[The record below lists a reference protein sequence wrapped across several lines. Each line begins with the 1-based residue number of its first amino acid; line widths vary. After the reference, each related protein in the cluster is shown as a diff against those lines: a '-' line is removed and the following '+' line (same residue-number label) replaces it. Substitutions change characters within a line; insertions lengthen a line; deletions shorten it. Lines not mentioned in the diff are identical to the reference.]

1 MTFMIPQPQDLPEPC
16 GQWLAIRGPVPLAS
30 ADGGNWKHGEI
41 DEMLYEYNWRRGLP
55 AWLRH
60 TPERREGYFAAA
72 SRPGSATPRGGGK
85 DTSACTGRSIRRLAG

>member
-1 MTFMIPQPQDLPEPC
+1 MTFMIPQPQDLPKPC

-41 DEMLYEYNWRRGLP
+41 DEMLYEYNWRRGTATPQAHDLP
-55 AWLRH
+55 A
-60 TPERREGYFAAA
+60 
-72 SRPGSATPRGGGK
+72 GSATPRSGGK